1 MVFEEIKILPQS
13 IGAYRHLDKAGVK
26 RAILA
31 ATHLKGKRVFHINST
46 EKGGGVAEMLK
57 GQVALERSLK
67 IDSRWLVIRPKEEF
81 FQITKKIHNL
91 LQGKAGFLSGKEQ
104 RAYLVES
111 YRIAKSIV
119 PFLKKNSPDLIVIH
133 DPQPLVVGCEIPSE
147 VPRIFR
153 LHIDTSTPS
162 ANTIEFLRPFL
173 ERYNAL
179 IVSGDEYSPSWFSKK
194 KIHVIMPSIDPF
206 SEKNRRIS
214 VEEAREILMQF
225 NIHPDRPIIAQ
236 VSRFDPW
243 KDPMGVIDAYYRA
256 KNKIPDLQ
264 LLLVGIFQAYDD
276 PEALQYFETVKRHAK
291 GDPDIHLFSDPRR
304 FVEIGNDMFVNAVQ
318 RASDVIL
325 QKSTREGFGLTVTE
339 AMWKGKAV
347 IGGDASGIRFQIK
360 NGKDGFIVSDAKKAS
375 RLIIKLIKN
384 PGLAAKIGK
393 AAQKK
398 VVKKFLRPRYIKENL
413 DAYNAVLKQNKK

>member
-1 MVFEEIKILPQS
+1 
-13 IGAYRHLDKAGVK
+13 
-26 RAILA
+26 
-31 ATHLKGKRVFHINST
+31 
-46 EKGGGVAEMLK
+46 
-57 GQVALERSLK
+57 
-67 IDSRWLVIRPKEEF
+67 
-81 FQITKKIHNL
+81 
-91 LQGKAGFLSGKEQ
+91 
-104 RAYLVES
+104 
-111 YRIAKSIV
+111 
-119 PFLKKNSPDLIVIH
+119 
-133 DPQPLVVGCEIPSE
+133 
-147 VPRIFR
+147 
-153 LHIDTSTPS
+153 
-162 ANTIEFLRPFL
+162 
-173 ERYNAL
+173 
-179 IVSGDEYSPSWFSKK
+179 
-194 KIHVIMPSIDPF
+194 MPSIDPF